1 MTAPTVLVVDPHRE
15 LAEMAAEVLRVRGF
29 EAVAACNLSQMC
41 ELLECIPALEVAVCH
56 ASSVSGMADSPP
68 DVVSALSKRPG
79 IGLVVISAR
88 PFEDISD
95 LPPNAVPLLKPFGAV
110 ELMAA
115 IERARPVP
123 IRA

>member
-1 MTAPTVLVVDPHRE
+1 MTAPSVLIVDPHRE

-29 EAVAACNLSQMC
+29 EAVAASNLSQMC
-41 ELLECIPALEVAVCH
+41 ELLECTPVEVAVCH
-56 ASSVSGMADSPP
+56 ASSVSGAPDSPP
-68 DVVSALSKRPG
+68 DVVSALSKRPN

-110 ELMAA
+110 ELMEA
-115 IERARPVP
+115 IEKARPIP